1 MSHMAFENEMYGKS
15 MAIALEKSVQL
26 TEFNISFIKFDHPK
40 SFFDMVSPMLSPK
53 CRINKFSMQACIL
66 TPLESKVLCYILMKN
81 KLMHTVDFS
90 ECIDKERD
98 SFVLIFDK
106 FGQGSNVRYLSL

>member
-1 MSHMAFENEMYGKS
+1 MISP
-15 MAIALEKSVQL
+15 LL
-26 TEFNISFIKFDHPK
+26 TQ
-40 SFFDMVSPMLSPK
+40 K
-53 CRINKFSMQACIL
+53 CRVNKFTLRSCDL

-90 ECIDKERD
+90 ECTDKERD

-106 FGQGSNVRYLSL
+106 FGSGSNVRYLSLEGILPDLNFSI